1 MKTYQELFEAKK
13 RIPNNKVLIMRDPLE
28 DDPDW
33 SGNGDV
39 HSIVIPKNMIA
50 KIFERNADLWEGW
63 DNGTEFEG
71 YDVKD
76 FAKELQK
83 ATPKA
88 KSWVSG
94 WLEGYYV
101 KKPWPGLA
109 IPNDDMFEWSAVK
122 SGELS
127 DMTGIK
133 KNEMFILD
141 KYDPDIIKS

>member
-13 RIPNNKVLIMRDPLE
+13 RIPNNKVLIMREPLE

-33 SGNGDV
+33 VGTGELN
-39 HSIVIPKNMIA
+39 SICIPKNMIA
-50 KIFERNADLWEGW
+50 KIFERNPLTFEGW
-63 DNGTEFEG
+63 ENEFEG

-76 FAKELQK
+76 FAKEIQK

-88 KSWVSG
+88 KSYMKNM
-94 WLEGYYV
+94 ECEYV
-101 KKPWPGLA
+101 KKPWPGLL
-109 IPNDDMFEWSAVK
+109 IPCHGEIEWSAVK

-127 DMTGIK
+127 DMMEIK

-141 KYDPDIIKS
+141 KYEAGIFG

>member
-1 MKTYQELFEAKK
+1 MKTYQELFEAKQ

-33 SGNGDV
+33 SGNGDLN
-39 HSIVIPKNMIA
+39 SITIPKNMIA
-50 KIFERNADLWEGW
+50 KIFERNPPLFEGW
-63 DNGTEFEG
+63 EDEWEG

-76 FAKELQK
+76 FAKEMQK

-88 KSWVSG
+88 KSFVANW
-94 WLEGYYV
+94 ECDYV
-101 KKPWPGLA
+101 KKPWPGLL
-109 IPNDDMFEWSAVK
+109 IPNHGGFEWSAVK

-127 DMTGIK
+127 DMMTIK

-141 KYDPDIIKS
+141 KYDPDIIKTS